1 MSFIA
6 SGLAIAGIATEFTVP
21 IAIGEALGA
30 GIGALTNPQNP
41 GKGALMGGLGGALT
55 GGIGAGI
62 GGLAGGAASGAA
74 EGVAGEVGQ
83 LGSAAA
89 TETASNAGGTLGS
102 QFGALGAE
110 PGVTAPLANI
120 GGNTMGQIAQTGGMA
135 APSAVAAV
143 PTSLTSGGFTGFGN
157 AGDWLAKEAGSTVVT
172 GVPQAISQS
181 IANTQTKKDSNKIHD
196 QYFSGF
202 PGFAHGGE
210 VQHVARQG
218 GSIKLQDGAFII
230 PADVVSA
237 LGNGSSKAGAKYLT
251 HLMRVLEAGPQQEP
265 KAGHLAS
272 QRLHR
277 RYG

>member
-1 MSFIA
+1 MQSLQGQA
-6 SGLAIAGIATEFTVP
+6 VAD
-21 IAIGEALGA
+21 
-30 GIGALTNPQNP
+30 
-41 GKGALMGGLGGALT
+41 M
-55 GGIGAGI
+55 
-62 GGLAGGAASGAA
+62 ASGAN
-74 EGVAGEVGQ
+74 VATPAT
-83 LGSAAA
+83 AA
-89 TETASNAGGTLGS
+89 
-102 QFGALGAE
+102 Q
-110 PGVTAPLANI
+110 AP
-120 GGNTMGQIAQTGGMA
+120 TT
-135 APSAVAAV
+135 
-143 PTSLTSGGFTGFGN
+143 LTSGGFTGFGHL
-157 AGDWLAKEAGSTVVT
+157 GDWAGSNIAQQ
-172 GVPQAISQS
+172 GVGGINQT
-181 IANTQTKKDSNKIHD
+181 IANTQTEKDSNKIHD

-218 GSIKLQDGAFII
+218 GSVKLQDGAFVV

>member
-157 AGDWLAKEAGSTVVT
+157 AGDWLAKEAGSKVVT

-181 IANTQTKKDSNKIHD
+181 IANAQTEKDSNKIHD
-196 QYFSGF
+196 QYFHNY
-202 PGFAHGGE
+202 AHGGE

-265 KAGHLAS
+265 KAGRLAS